1 MKRIREERGFTLI
14 ELMVTL
20 ALVGLVIAGGFS
32 LYFFAD
38 RSYVTGTISADIQAD
53 VQIAMKRIT
62 EELRL
67 AHHLEFVD
75 QIPER
80 NALEKDDHYLF
91 TQDGVVVLR
100 TQLSDQV
107 LTGVNLE
114 LADYVLE
121 FDRSRNQT
129 GDPLE
134 DALWIRLSSQN
145 PRVQYSLQSDI
156 QVLNLRLSGIEGN
169 GPADAVYFTKNLSEV
184 EREEARIVRRRCF
197 LGRVV
202 FDPDAAELL
211 VLRTFRDKELSSNR
225 VGRMVIDFYYAISPT
240 IANFLDAQPL
250 ARITTRFAVRG
261 IVTVISRLT

>member
-1 MKRIREERGFTLI
+1 M
-14 ELMVTL
+14 
-20 ALVGLVIAGGFS
+20 
-32 LYFFAD
+32 
-38 RSYVTGTISADIQAD
+38 
-53 VQIAMKRIT
+53 
-62 EELRL
+62 
-67 AHHLEFVD
+67 
-75 QIPER
+75 
-80 NALEKDDHYLF
+80 
-91 TQDGVVVLR
+91 LR

-169 GPADAVYFTKNLSEV
+169 GPADAVYFTKTLSEV

-202 FDPDAAELL
+202 FEPDAAELL
-211 VLRTFRDKELSSNR
+211 VLRSFRDKELSSNR